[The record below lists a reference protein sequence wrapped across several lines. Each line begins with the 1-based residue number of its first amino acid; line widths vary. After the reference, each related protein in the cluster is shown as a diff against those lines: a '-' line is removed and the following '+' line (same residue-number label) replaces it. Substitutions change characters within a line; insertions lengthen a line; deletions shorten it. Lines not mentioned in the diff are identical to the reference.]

1 MRMKLLITE
10 EQYRLLKEEDESL
23 KKIVSLLLSPQS
35 DNKELGLYF
44 IESQDVDLDEIVDL
58 LLKSKDIY
66 DVETFE
72 TILNAEKGIYFY
84 FSKDIF
90 KITLDSLDEV
100 TKIVISSKTE
110 RYYTAQESFDSK
122 AEYDYFMED
131 IYIKLKNAFKA
142 HLMKEISRLKN

>member
-1 MRMKLLITE
+1 MKLIITE
-10 EQYRLLKEEDESL
+10 EQYRLLKENNESL
-23 KKIVSLLLSPQS
+23 KKIVRLLLSPQS

-84 FSKDIF
+84 FPKDIF
-90 KITLDSLDEV
+90 KITLDSLDEA

-110 RYYTAQESFDSK
+110 TYYSVQEEFDSK
-122 AEYDYFMED
+122 AGGP
-131 IYIKLKNAFKA
+131 
-142 HLMKEISRLKN
+142 SRHDG